1 MITIYHLENSRSER
15 VIWLMEELGLSYDLE
30 RFDRE
35 PTMGAPDV
43 LKSFHPLGKSPIVR
57 DGDTVIAESGAVLEY
72 IIHRHGGGRLAVA
85 PESDAYASYSQW
97 MHLAEGTVM
106 PRFILSLFVGGFF
119 PGIDPAS
126 PLIGVARRNSEQI
139 LRFIE
144 DELGKAPYF
153 AGAAF
158 TAADIMMGYCL
169 GFMASPFMN
178 AEMALYPNISA
189 YLARI
194 GERPAYRK
202 AMAIANPKTG

>member
-1 MITIYHLENSRSER
+1 
-15 VIWLMEELGLSYDLE
+15 
-30 RFDRE
+30 
-35 PTMGAPDV
+35 
-43 LKSFHPLGKSPIVR
+43 
-57 DGDTVIAESGAVLEY
+57 
-72 IIHRHGGGRLAVA
+72 
-85 PESDAYASYSQW
+85 
-97 MHLAEGTVM
+97 M